1 MASQHRLDDRT
12 LRSSIQGSQRNGSI
26 RTQRSSRSGTYSIS
40 AGGGG
45 GPGASASGSR
55 RDGRTGG
62 DREGRSGRSGGGDK
76 GGQSMSGDESR
87 RVHNQVQAQIE
98 KMFTDVAK
106 DATACSFP
114 VRCLGALP
122 LKDKVT
128 SLLGLQDPLR
138 QLYLSGAGHGVSC
151 DLMLKISIKV
161 SSLIFNLISIFV
173 VIIVKLLLSEMIA
186 RIQILS

>member
-1 MASQHRLDDRT
+1 MIGDKQSPVLKFLCNGFKRQRKRSVAGADEFLIRHSDAHLVIGLLIHSRSVTSHYRLDDRT
-12 LRSSIQGSQRNGSI
+12 LRSSIQGSVRNGSI
-26 RTQRSSRSGTYSIS
+26 RTQKSSRSSSYQLTG
-40 AGGGG
+40 AEGGARRSGK
-45 GPGASASGSR
+45 GASA
-55 RDGRTGG
+55 
-62 DREGRSGRSGGGDK
+62 RSAE
-76 GGQSMSGDESR
+76 ESH

-138 QLYLSGAGHGVSC
+138 QLYLSGAGHGVSG
-151 DLMLKISIKV
+151 LV
-161 SSLIFNLISIFV
+161 
-173 VIIVKLLLSEMIA
+173 
-186 RIQILS
+186 

>member
-1 MASQHRLDDRT
+1 MASHHLLDDRT
-12 LRSSIQGSQRNGSI
+12 LRSSIQGSLRNGST
-26 RTQRSSRSGTYSIS
+26 RTHRSARSGAYSISGGGGS

-45 GPGASASGSR
+45 GGGGGSGSAAGSR
-55 RDGRTGG
+55 G
-62 DREGRSGRSGGGDK
+62 DRSGR
-76 GGQSMSGDESR
+76 SGDESR

-128 SLLGLQDPLR
+128 SLLGLQEPLR
-138 QLYLSGAGHGVSC
+138 QLYLSGAGHGVSVYV
-151 DLMLKISIKV
+151 D
-161 SSLIFNLISIFV
+161 
-173 VIIVKLLLSEMIA
+173 
-186 RIQILS
+186 QIDGGRG

>member
-40 AGGGG
+40 
-45 GPGASASGSR
+45 GAVGV
-55 RDGRTGG
+55 G
-62 DREGRSGRSGGGDK
+62 GRSEK
-76 GGQSMSGDESR
+76 GGQSRSGDESR

-138 QLYLSGAGHGVSC
+138 QLYLSGAGHGVSG
-151 DLMLKISIKV
+151 LKVEIK
-161 SSLIFNLISIFV
+161 NLKKVESRCEPV
-173 VIIVKLLLSEMIA
+173 VTSMT
-186 RIQILS
+186 R

>member
-12 LRSSIQGSQRNGSI
+12 LRSSIQGSLRNGSI
-26 RTQRSSRSGTYSIS
+26 RTHRSSRSGTYSIG
-40 AGGGG
+40 AGVERG
-45 GPGASASGSR
+45 
-55 RDGRTGG
+55 T
-62 DREGRSGRSGGGDK
+62 RERSGDP
-76 GGQSMSGDESR
+76 GQSRSGDESR

-138 QLYLSGAGHGVSC
+138 QLYLSGAGHGVS
-151 DLMLKISIKV
+151 
-161 SSLIFNLISIFV
+161 
-173 VIIVKLLLSEMIA
+173 
-186 RIQILS
+186 